1 MGYIKTFCQD
11 SFQSSYSDSDSP
23 PVADE
28 DLLAEDGAVG
38 AEEVD
43 RVEGVWADGVLQ
55 ADAVLLAVSGRVCVV
70 AAKHQT
76 IAGEPAVL
84 KTKNSKSKKH
94 QIRRLTCVAA
104 MIG

>member
-1 MGYIKTFCQD
+1 MR
-11 SFQSSYSDSDSP
+11 YSLRGLGHVP
-23 PVADE
+23 PVAVE
-28 DLLAEDGAVG
+28 ELLVEDGAVG

-76 IAGEPAVL
+76 IAGEPTLL
-84 KTKNSKSKKH
+84 KTRNLKSKKH
-94 QIRRLTCVAA
+94 QIWTPTCVAA